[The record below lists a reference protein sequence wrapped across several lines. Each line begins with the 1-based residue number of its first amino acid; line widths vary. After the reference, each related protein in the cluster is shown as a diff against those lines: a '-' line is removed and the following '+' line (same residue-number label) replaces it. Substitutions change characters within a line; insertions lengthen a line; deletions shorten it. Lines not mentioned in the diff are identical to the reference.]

1 MRSFWLSLVV
11 LPLLAACA
19 EQPSA
24 TSSHAAVQAPAQK
37 IPPQD
42 FAPGLAEE
50 APADGHKVLLNDPSA
65 PSNTPLC
72 GTAQREAN
80 LAGSALYAQGL
91 ATTTSSC
98 PQNACFE
105 PLTGTFIAANG
116 NKSVCR

>member
-1 MRSFWLSLVV
+1 MRPFWLSLVV

-19 EQPSA
+19 EQP
-24 TSSHAAVQAPAQK
+24 AAPAQTAAQAPAQK

-50 APADGHKVLLNDPSA
+50 APHTGQKVLLNDPSA
-65 PSNTPLC
+65 PTNTPLC
-72 GTAQREAN
+72 GTALHEAN
-80 LAGSALYAQGL
+80 QAGAAVYAQGL
-91 ATTTSSC
+91 ASTASSC

-105 PLTGTFIAANG
+105 PLTGTFIAADG